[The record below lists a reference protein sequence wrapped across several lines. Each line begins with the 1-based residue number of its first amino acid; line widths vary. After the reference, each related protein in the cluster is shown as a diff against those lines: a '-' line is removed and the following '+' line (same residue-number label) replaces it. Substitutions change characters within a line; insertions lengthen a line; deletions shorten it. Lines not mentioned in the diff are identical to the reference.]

1 MKRKLLARYARNDDG
16 SIIIDVSAEKVED
29 LYNNFDRSSPY
40 IRRDLDKDLA
50 DYLASCVREIA
61 GTPFVIRFT
70 LSSEV
75 DDSKLEG
82 VRKSIQ
88 EYFVYLQNTERQS
101 ISHMFRRS
109 VFFFLFGLGILFISG
124 STNEIA
130 GVSHSVLFN
139 VFAEGLSVVAW
150 VSLWESV
157 ATFLIGWFP
166 CHKTV
171 LVYRRIVTSEMI
183 FRIKNAE
190 PEIMSIP

>member
-50 DYLASCVREIA
+50 DYLASCVRELS

-75 DDSKLEG
+75 DELKLSG

-101 ISHMFRRS
+101 ISQMFRRS
-109 VFFFLFGLGILFISG
+109 VFFFLFGLGILFVSG
-124 STNEIA
+124 ATDKMT

-139 VFAEGLSVVAW
+139 VFSEGLSVVAW

-171 LVYRRIVTSEMI
+171 LVYRRIVASEMV
-183 FRIKNAE
+183 FRIKHLE
-190 PEIMSIP
+190 S